1 MGLELK
7 KVQFSQENKQLSFWK
22 KKQTCL
28 IYSQSEK
35 SSSVFE
41 GKLLESFFF
50 PRVAKYNC
58 NMKHTLA
65 SIWHGNMSYVLT
77 HNLLI
82 KARKFPQASSF

>member
-41 GKLLESFFF
+41 GKLLEPFFF
-50 PRVAKYNC
+50 RVLQNIIV
-58 NMKHTLA
+58 
-65 SIWHGNMSYVLT
+65 IWHT
-77 HNLLI
+77 H
-82 KARKFPQASSF
+82 

>member
-50 PRVAKYNC
+50 RVLQNIIV
-58 NMKHTLA
+58 
-65 SIWHGNMSYVLT
+65 IWNT
-77 HNLLI
+77 H
-82 KARKFPQASSF
+82 

>member
-28 IYSQSEK
+28 IYSHSEK

-50 PRVAKYNC
+50 FRVLQNIIVIW
-58 NMKHTLA
+58 HTLA

>member
-28 IYSQSEK
+28 IYSHSEK

-50 PRVAKYNC
+50 FFRVLQNIIV
-58 NMKHTLA
+58 
-65 SIWHGNMSYVLT
+65 IWHT
-77 HNLLI
+77 H
-82 KARKFPQASSF
+82 

>member
-50 PRVAKYNC
+50 RVLQNIIV
-58 NMKHTLA
+58 
-65 SIWHGNMSYVLT
+65 IWHT
-77 HNLLI
+77 H
-82 KARKFPQASSF
+82 

>member
-28 IYSQSEK
+28 IYSHSEK

-50 PRVAKYNC
+50 FRVLQNIIV
-58 NMKHTLA
+58 
-65 SIWHGNMSYVLT
+65 IWHT
-77 HNLLI
+77 H
-82 KARKFPQASSF
+82 

>member
-7 KVQFSQENKQLSFWK
+7 KVQFSQENKQLFWK

-28 IYSQSEK
+28 IYSHSEK

-58 NMKHTLA
+58 NMT
-65 SIWHGNMSYVLT
+65 YVLA

-82 KARKFPQASSF
+82 EARKFPQASSF